1 MSGQRDDQHWAHAAE
16 AGSAIGLWTL
26 LWVHRLFGRIPF
38 RIAVYPVIAYYFC
51 VRRTARQAS
60 MQYLER
66 LHAATGVLP
75 RAPDWRLSLRHFLAF
90 AETILD
96 KLLAMNGRLS
106 DCTLEIHGREPLQ
119 QLITTQRGAI
129 VIASHLGNL
138 ELCRALGELT
148 DRIPLTILV
157 HVSHSAQFNR
167 VLNRV
172 NTGGRVTLLPV
183 TDIGPGTVMDLAA
196 RVSRG
201 ELIVMAGDRVPIAD
215 VPRVVSARF
224 LGHAAPFPI
233 GPYVMAS
240 LLQCETYL
248 MFCTRRPQRTYRVDF
263 EPFRSQIALPRKG
276 RDAALT
282 ALAQDYADRLG
293 AHCAAAPLEWFN
305 FFPFWNFPH
314 TYEQAPA
321 VQP

>member
-1 MSGQRDDQHWAHAAE
+1 MKRTGSHQHWADAAE
-16 AGSAIGLWTL
+16 AGSALGLWIL
-26 LWVHRLFGRIPF
+26 FWVHRLFGRIPF

-51 VRRTARQAS
+51 VRRVARQAS

-66 LHAATGVLP
+66 LHTATGALTGP
-75 RAPDWRLSLRHFLAF
+75 PTWRLSLRHFLSF

-96 KLLAMNGRLS
+96 KLLAMNGRLD
-106 DCTLEIHGREPLQ
+106 DCTLEIVGRDQLQ
-119 QLITTQRGAI
+119 QLITAQRGA
-129 VIASHLGNL
+129 VVVASHLGNL

-148 DRIPLTILV
+148 DRVPLTILV
-157 HVSHSAQFNR
+157 HVAHSAHFNR

-183 TDIGPGTVMDLAA
+183 TEIGPGTVADLSA
-196 RVSRG
+196 RVARG
-201 ELIVMAGDRVPIAD
+201 ELIVMAGDRMPISAT
-215 VPRVVSARF
+215 PRVVSASF

-248 MFCTRRPQRTYRVDF
+248 MFCTRRPGRVYRVDF
-263 EPFRSQIALPRKG
+263 EPFRSHIALPRKG
-276 RDAALT
+276 RDDALA

-305 FFPFWNFPH
+305 FYPFWNFPH